1 MGLQSAAK
9 GAVAKSALLSL
20 LVVSLLLSVGA
31 CARRSRTA
39 EQFAQESAKVKEFDG
54 SLAFNDVT
62 LEQADEKGRLWWRV
76 KAKQATYSNN
86 QKLAQIE
93 TPKGELFQDGKAVF
107 KISAKKGEVQ
117 QDGKKI
123 LLKEQIV
130 AIDTRDGMIL
140 RGNELEWR
148 PEEDLLIV
156 RNNLTG
162 THKQVQMSANEA
174 RTLTRKRQVELI
186 GQVVAITKDPALQ
199 MRTEH
204 LVWFAPEQKLVSDR
218 PTQIDRYVGKTIT
231 DRATANEAGADLKT
245 KIVAFKKNA
254 QLTLV
259 DPPLQ
264 VASNSMLWDTKNQN
278 VTTDQ
283 PVSVLHRLQR
293 VTLAANRGRMDL
305 QQKIV
310 YLAGNVQGVGQRN
323 QSQLTSDNL
332 NWYIPTESF
341 IASGNVVYRQSNPTF
356 NLTGPQASGKLR
368 DQTVVVSGGRVVT
381 QIIPFP

>member
-9 GAVAKSALLSL
+9 GAVARSALLSL
-20 LVVSLLLSVGA
+20 LILSLLLSVGA
-31 CARRSRTA
+31 CAKRSRTA
-39 EQFAQESAKVKEFDG
+39 EQFAEESSKVKDFDG
-54 SLAFNDVT
+54 SLSFNDVT

-76 KAKQATYSNN
+76 KAKQAVYSNN

-130 AIDTRDGMIL
+130 AIDTRDGMVL

-162 THKQVQMSANEA
+162 VNKQVQMSANEA

-186 GQVVAITKDPALQ
+186 GKVVAISKDPALQ
-199 MRTEH
+199 VRTEH
-204 LVWFAPEQKLVSDR
+204 LVWFAPQQKMISDR
-218 PTQIDRYVGKTIT
+218 PTQIDRYVGKTVT
-231 DRATANEAGADLKT
+231 DRATSNEAGVDLKT
-245 KIVAFKKNA
+245 KVISFQKNV
-254 QLTLV
+254 QLTLA
-259 DPPLQ
+259 DPPMQ
-264 VASNSMLWDTKNQN
+264 VTSNAMLWDTKNQN

-283 PVSVLHRLQR
+283 PVSVLHRVQQ
-293 VTLAANRGRMDL
+293 VTLTANRGRMDL
-305 QQKIV
+305 KQKV
-310 YLAGNVQGVGQRN
+310 AYLAGNVQGVGQRN
-323 QSQLTSDNL
+323 QSQLTADNL

-341 IASGNVVYRQSNPTF
+341 VASGNVKYRQANPTF